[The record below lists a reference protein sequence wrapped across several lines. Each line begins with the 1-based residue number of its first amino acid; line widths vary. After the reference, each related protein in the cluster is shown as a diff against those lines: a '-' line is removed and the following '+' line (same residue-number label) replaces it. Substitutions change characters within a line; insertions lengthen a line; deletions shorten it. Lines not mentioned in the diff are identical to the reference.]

1 MRLIDQHRTGVTPEH
16 RGAQFSGADFACARL
31 TVLAREAL
39 LAAGATITPAEP
51 PQMLDQLTGAWT
63 PSTAPHWRVQLGHRC
78 PAGLIVIVPGAS
90 QRSLHM
96 TGEAIDISDDDSMLD
111 DWINSPAGTQAL
123 MRAELWAESRNYT
136 PRWCHVQIRPP
147 RSGLRFFVP

>member
-1 MRLIDQHRTGVTPEH
+1 MQSTITTDDYFMGRRELYPGEYTDAI
-16 RGAQFSGADFACARL
+16 GAAAII
-31 TVLAREAL
+31 TVRRANAL
-39 LAAGATITPAEP
+39 LDAFFAAKPQAITRQVNSGWRP
-51 PQMLDQLTGAWT
+51 PSLN
-63 PSTAPHWRVQLGHRC
+63 
-78 PAGLIVIVPGAS
+78 VIVPGAS